1 MTMTADLLRLGD
13 ALERAAADELA
24 AAPRWSRVLHSRRF
38 VVAFVAAAVAIPA
51 AAVGAS
57 RLIGGHEVAQSMPAG
72 AAIFAGRNPTCTVVV
87 PNVEYHCVLDRPPFP
102 EVQNFKG
109 VVEAT
114 VDKTKHVNGGCRG
127 LTSDGLVWQCYL
139 GEEAVRQDIV
149 SADFLGEYA
158 PEPGHG

>member
-1 MTMTADLLRLGD
+1 MTMPAGLLDLGD

-24 AAPRWSRVLHSRRF
+24 ASPRWRRVARSRRF
-38 VVAFVAAAVAIPA
+38 VAVLAAVAVLAPV
-51 AAVGAS
+51 AAVAAS

-72 AAIFAGRNPTCTVVV
+72 AAIFAGTEATCTVVV

-102 EVQNFKG
+102 EVQDFKG

-139 GEEAVRQDIV
+139 GEEAVRQQIV
-149 SADFLGEYA
+149 SQSFLGGYA
-158 PEPGHG
+158 PGPGHG